1 MKLLALPD
9 QKDAIPSLDG
19 IRALSIGI
27 VFLAHAGV
35 SKLIPGGF
43 GVTIFF
49 FLSGFLITTLLTR
62 EWDRHGR
69 IDLGG
74 FYLRR
79 FWRLMPPL
87 LVCLAVCYALTA
99 VGLAD
104 GILDPTAIASH
115 LFYFNNY
122 YMVYSADP
130 QLVTD
135 GLTPLWSLS
144 VEEHFY
150 AIFPLIFI
158 LTARGRFRIPHYIA
172 ALIVVLL
179 WRTFH
184 NVTLGS
190 PEWSV
195 YLLTD
200 TRMDSLLYGCLLAV
214 MHWRGAV
221 PKLPGGRIAALLVM
235 GLALGAIMVSIG
247 IRADWFRST
256 LRYSVQ
262 GVALMVLFHYAVT
275 QPRMPGFRLLNTAL
289 MRRIGLYSYNIYLW
303 HYVVI
308 RLMEKHGILADSF
321 PLFVLAAGLVTLAI
335 SALVCHA
342 IELPIRAARAR
353 HHRAATEA
361 LSPASV

>member
-1 MKLLALPD
+1 MRILNLMV

-19 IRALSIGI
+19 IRALSIGV
-27 VFLAHAGV
+27 VFLAHIGV
-35 SKLIPGGF
+35 SKLLPGGL

-62 EWDRHGR
+62 EWDRNGR
-69 IDLGG
+69 IGLGA

-87 LVCLAVCYALTA
+87 LVLLAVCYLLTGTG
-99 VGLAD
+99 VAD
-104 GILDPTAIASH
+104 GVLDPIAMASH

-150 AIFPLIFI
+150 AVFPLVFI
-158 LTARGRFRIPHYIA
+158 LTAQGRFRISHYIA
-172 ALIVVLL
+172 ALIIVLL
-179 WRTFH
+179 WRTFRSAI
-184 NVTLGS
+184 LGS

-195 YLLTD
+195 YLLSD
-200 TRMDSLLYGCLLAV
+200 TRIDSLLYGCLLAV

-221 PKLPGGRIAALLVM
+221 PKLSGGRWQASILIV
-235 GLALGAIMVSIG
+235 LALAAILVSIG

-262 GVALMVLFHYAVT
+262 GGALMVLFHYAVT
-275 QPRMPGFRLLNTAL
+275 QPQMVAFRVLNTAP
-289 MRRIGLYSYNIYLW
+289 MRLIGIYSYNIYLW

-308 RLMEKHGILADSF
+308 RLMEKHGILTGNF
-321 PLFVLAAGLVTLAI
+321 PIFVIAAALMTLTI
-335 SALVCHA
+335 SALVYHA
-342 IELPIRAARAR
+342 VELPIKAARSR
-353 HHRAATEA
+353 PRPVPATA
-361 LSPASV
+361 F